1 MAGGWV
7 TGSLM
12 MKRFAI
18 AVLGAGSLAAMSV
31 SAMADTADF
40 TVTAT
45 TQAALS
51 VTCADNLRFGT
62 IGVEP
67 TNAEATITVAAS
79 SGATASSSNLA
90 AVYPEGTSG
99 PAACTVTSEEGGDA
113 TASLAG
119 TDGTFAGTTLS
130 GLTLASG
137 ANTLT
142 ADVELSKATA
152 IGNET
157 FYIGGVLTIPA
168 SHTNYGTYT
177 ETVTLTVT
185 D

>member
-1 MAGGWV
+1 
-7 TGSLM
+7 
-12 MKRFAI
+12 MKRFAF

-45 TQAALS
+45 TQAALL
-51 VTCADNLRFGT
+51 VTCADNLRFGI

-67 TNAEATITVAAS
+67 INAEATITVAAS

-99 PAACTVTSEEGGDA
+99 PAACTVTNEEGGDA

-119 TDGTFAGTTLS
+119 TGGTFAGTTLS
-130 GLTLASG
+130 GLTLNDGASG
-137 ANTLT
+137 TLD

-168 SHTNYGTYT
+168 SHTTYGTYT

>member
-12 MKRFAI
+12 MKRFAF

-67 TNAEATITVAAS
+67 TNAAATITVAAS
-79 SGATASSSNLA
+79 SGATATSSDNA
-90 AVYPEGTSG
+90 AAYPEGVSG
-99 PAACTVTSEEGGDA
+99 PAACTVSAETGADA

-130 GLTLASG
+130 GLTLSDG
-137 ANTLT
+137 TNSLS
-142 ADVELSKATA
+142 ADVTLSKAAA

-157 FYIGGVLTIPA
+157 IYIGGALTIPA
-168 SHTNYGTYT
+168 AHILYGAYT
-177 ETVTLTVT
+177 QTVTLTVT